1 MNSNEFEILEEISIF
16 QNYEIIAPLYL
27 TIPND
32 KTLNVYF
39 QLIGDTSIEFYYD
52 SNLFDNKFSIKAEYA
67 KIISYSKS
75 RSVKFQNVISF
86 DHYENTIEADKI
98 EYIMYYPDGFF
109 YRNYIEKGFYR
120 ESGTYIKYFIL
131 TNEYIFYLIK

>member
-1 MNSNEFEILEEISIF
+1 MNSYELEIFEILEEISIF

-39 QLIGDTSIEFYYD
+39 QLINDTSIEFYYD

-75 RSVKFQNVISF
+75 RFVKFQNVTSF
-86 DHYENTIEADKI
+86 DRYENTIEADKI
-98 EYIMYYPDGFF
+98 EYIMYYPDGLF
-109 YRNYIEKGFYR
+109 YWDYIEEGFNR
-120 ESGTYIKYFIL
+120 KSGTYIKYFI
-131 TNEYIFYLIK
+131 